1 MSLGRRAESYGGYY
15 GDARK
20 SLLHYQM
27 MRNVDGSR
35 FEDVSAAL
43 GSGFNVEA
51 VSRGTAVVDY
61 DNDGDLDILVT
72 NIQAPVTLLRND
84 GAAIGHWLLVELTG
98 LIHRDAI
105 AARVTVTDGVT
116 RQVRERQ
123 SGGNYLSSHDPR
135 LHFRLGTARFV
146 DIEIIWPD
154 GEPQLIENVPADQIL
169 RVVQG
174 LRDG

>member
-1 MSLGRRAESYGGYY
+1 M
-15 GDARK
+15 
-20 SLLHYQM
+20 
-27 MRNVDGSR
+27 
-35 FEDVSAAL
+35 
-43 GSGFNVEA
+43 
-51 VSRGTAVVDY
+51 
-61 DNDGDLDILVT
+61 
-72 NIQAPVTLLRND
+72 
-84 GAAIGHWLLVELTG
+84 
-98 LIHRDAI
+98 
-105 AARVTVTDGVT
+105 TVTDGVT